1 MGVGTRLGRVLPSP
15 SIPSVTLDD
24 LVRSRK
30 METSSPG
37 TSVAAFAVSAKH
49 ILLSEILSVTS
60 VMRKNSRWALS
71 TPSFSTRDSALAS
84 SLGLRVSKSS
94 YNMHASGHGSTEQ
107 ELMTGFQDLKRLV
120 KDIEGQ

>member
-1 MGVGTRLGRVLPSP
+1 
-15 SIPSVTLDD
+15 
-24 LVRSRK
+24 

-37 TSVAAFAVSAKH
+37 SSPAIFSVSAKH

-71 TPSFSTRDSALAS
+71 TPSFTSRDSALAS

-94 YNMHASGHGSTEQ
+94 LNVYASGHGNTEQ
-107 ELMTGFQDLKRLV
+107 ELMSGFQDLKRLV
-120 KDIEGQ
+120 KDVEGRYIQPRS